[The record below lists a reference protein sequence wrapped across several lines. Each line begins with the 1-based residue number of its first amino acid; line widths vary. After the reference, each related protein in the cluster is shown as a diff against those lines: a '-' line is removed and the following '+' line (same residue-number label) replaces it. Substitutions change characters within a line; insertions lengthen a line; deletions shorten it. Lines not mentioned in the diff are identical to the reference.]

1 MLRARR
7 GWGGAACLAAA
18 LAMSGCGTM
27 SGTRVN
33 GQHHLVSQAPETQF
47 ATVYFLRP
55 PTERAMG
62 FSDNALTVKV
72 DGSRLLTLDKGD
84 YTLVYMRPRVR
95 TTVTLENLTEVGPTK
110 SAATMSD
117 YDAHNWIQRGT
128 WPVRSMSKTYDFEFS
143 AGKAYYLVLE
153 PVDGEFRGV
162 FFTLRSVDAFT
173 AKQVT
178 EDMRPRGDAKRAPL
192 STL

>member
-7 GWGGAACLAAA
+7 GWGWAACLAAA
-18 LAMSGCGTM
+18 FAMTGCGTM

-33 GQHHLVSQAPETQF
+33 SEHHLVSQAPETQF
-47 ATVYFLRP
+47 ATVYFMRP

-62 FSDNALTVKV
+62 FSDNTLTVKV
-72 DGSRLLTLDKGD
+72 DGSELLTLDKGD

-95 TTVTLENLTEVGPTK
+95 TSVTLENLTEVGPTK

-117 YDAHNWIQRGT
+117 HDTHNWIQRGT
-128 WPVRSMSKTYDFEFS
+128 WPVQPMSKTYDFEFS
-143 AGKAYYLVLE
+143 PGKTYYLVLE

-162 FFTLRSVDAFT
+162 FFTLSSIDAFA
-173 AKQVT
+173 AKQMIGG
-178 EDMRPRGDAKRAPL
+178 MRPMGDAKRAPL